1 MNKVYKFS
9 KNILK
14 MSIPLS
20 VILGISSCAS
30 YQSSS
35 QIESDGVYYNPSV
48 DKTYADVEAQNSINN
63 GDIRVG
69 APYFDANGNGAEDIF
84 YGETTTQAKAENVNI
99 NVYGASYGLFPASTN
114 YLGSLGNNSDW
125 GRNDGVN
132 ITIYNNP
139 WMSYGFNRYWRSW
152 GMYNPWHWGFDPFYN
167 SMWGWSGNFGSIWNW
182 GWGWNRPWYGNSFG
196 GYWGWNH
203 PFYSDYYGSNWGF
216 NRPFYYDKGFQQ
228 NNLINSRPGN
238 RPSRELINTM
248 PAGRENILSRPGT
261 TNRPTREI
269 VSPDNNFN
277 SNNAITRPSREVRPS
292 TDFNSNN
299 AVTRPTRE
307 VKPSTDFNSN
317 NAVTRP
323 TREVRP
329 SREFNSN
336 NATTSPNRGNVN
348 AGNREARPMRQP
360 STMDR
365 QTQYPTQQSRPQMQD
380 RGFEGRT
387 PTYSSP
393 SPSMSSP
400 SSSTMGTSSSSG
412 GSRSGGSGRR

>member
-20 VILGISSCAS
+20 VILGISSCAT
-30 YQSSS
+30 YQSSH
-35 QIESDGVYYNPSV
+35 QVESDGVYYNPSV
-48 DKTYADVEAQNSINN
+48 DKTYADIDAQNSMNN

-69 APYFDANGNGAEDIF
+69 APYFDANGNGAEEIF
-84 YGETTTQAKAENVNI
+84 YGDETTETKAENVNI
-99 NVYGASYGLFPASTN
+99 NVYGANYGLFPASTN
-114 YLGSLGNNSDW
+114 YFGGLGNNSDW

-152 GMYNPWHWGFDPFYN
+152 GFYNPWHWGYDPFYN
-167 SMWGWSGNFGSIWNW
+167 SMWSWGGNFGSIWNW

-196 GYWGWNH
+196 GYWGWNSQ
-203 PFYSDYYGSNWGF
+203 FYGGFYGSHWSY
-216 NRPFYYDKGFQQ
+216 NRPYYYDKGYHQ
-228 NNLINSRPGN
+228 NNIINSRPGN

-248 PAGRENILSRPGT
+248 PAGRENVLSRPGT
-261 TNRPTREI
+261 TNRPT
-269 VSPDNNFN
+269 
-277 SNNAITRPSREVRPS
+277 REVRPS

-299 AVTRPTRE
+299 ATTRPSRE
-307 VKPSTDFNSN
+307 VRPSSDLNSN

-323 TREVRP
+323 SREVRP

-336 NATTSPNRGNVN
+336 NTNSSPNRGNIN
-348 AGNREARPMRQP
+348 TGNRQVRPMSQP
-360 STMDR
+360 SSTNR
-365 QTQYPTQQSRPQMQD
+365 QSQYPVQQSRPQMQD

-393 SPSMSSP
+393 SPRMSSP
-400 SSSTMGTSSSSG
+400 SSSIGGGSSSMG

>member
-9 KNILK
+9 KNVLK

-20 VILGISSCAS
+20 VILGISSCAT
-30 YQSSS
+30 YQSS
-35 QIESDGVYYNPSV
+35 QQVESDGVYYNPSV
-48 DKTYADVEAQNSINN
+48 DKTYADIEAQNSVNN

-69 APYFDANGNGAEDIF
+69 APYFDANGNGAEEIF
-84 YGETTTQAKAENVNI
+84 YGDDTTETKAENVNVNI
-99 NVYGASYGLFPASTN
+99 YGSNYGFAP
-114 YLGSLGNNSDW
+114 LGTGLYSSLSNDSNW

-139 WMSYGFNRYWRSW
+139 FMWNRFGFGYGFGWNNWNTW
-152 GMYNPWHWGFDPFYN
+152 GMYNPWNWGFDPYYN
-167 SMWGWSGNFGSIWNW
+167 SMWGWNGFYGNYWS
-182 GWGWNRPWYGNSFG
+182 WNRPWYNG
-196 GYWGWNH
+196 
-203 PFYSDYYGSNWGF
+203 YYGGWGF
-216 NRPFYYDKGFQQ
+216 NRPWYNGYYGGNWGYNRPNYNNGYFQ
-228 NNLINSRPGN
+228 NNIINSRPGN

-248 PAGRENILSRPGT
+248 PAGRENVLSRPGT
-261 TNRPTREI
+261 TNRPSRE
-269 VSPDNNFN
+269 VRPSTDFN
-277 SNNAITRPSREVRPS
+277 SNNAVTRPTREVRPS

-336 NATTSPNRGNVN
+336 NATTSPNRGNAN
-348 AGNREARPMRQP
+348 TGNRETRPMRQP
-360 STMDR
+360 SSNNR
-365 QTQYPTQQSRPQMQD
+365 QSQYPTQQSRPQIQD

-393 SPSMSSP
+393 SPRMSSP
-400 SSSTMGTSSSSG
+400 STSMSSGSSTG